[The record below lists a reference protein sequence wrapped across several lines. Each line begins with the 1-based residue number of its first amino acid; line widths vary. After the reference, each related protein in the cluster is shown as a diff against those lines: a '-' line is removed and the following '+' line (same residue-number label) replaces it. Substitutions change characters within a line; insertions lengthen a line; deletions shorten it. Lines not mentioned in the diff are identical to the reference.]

1 MPPVEN
7 GEIYLKQIILISNKR
22 DPIEKTLADKGF
34 HVTWCPFELEH
45 IIRVRDRSNVLFLCV
60 NDEKEEDLNKICL
73 YLRDMCIEEE
83 KELIIYG
90 KASGVDFISSR
101 VPALFIRK
109 KAYAYAVVLTD
120 IINELLADA
129 NEDDIDLPGLL
140 IVDDDTEYIAKLRPY
155 LEPHFR
161 IYICHEKLDELGA
174 FISVSDIILIN
185 GDESYTLFELLDFF
199 KTISARMRSSGLKF
213 YYLTEND
220 ENRTRM
226 NSGSERDAIT
236 LSKNV
241 DAVKTASFII
251 NSYKG

>member
-7 GEIYLKQIILISNKR
+7 KEMYLKQIILISSKR
-22 DPIEKTLADKGF
+22 DPIEKSLTEKGF
-34 HVTWCPFELEH
+34 HVTWCPFELEQ
-45 IIRVRDRSNVLFLCV
+45 IIPVRDRSKVLFLCV
-60 NDEKEEDLNKICL
+60 NDESEEDLNKICL

-90 KASGVDFISSR
+90 KAAGVDFISSR
-101 VPALFIRK
+101 IPAIFIRK
-109 KAYAYAVVLTD
+109 KAYAYAEVLAD
-120 IINELLADA
+120 IIKELKAAA
-129 NEDDIDLPGLL
+129 NEDDNALPGLL

-155 LEPHFR
+155 LESHFR
-161 IYICHEKLDELGA
+161 IYISHAKLNELGA
-174 FISVSDIILIN
+174 FLYISDVILIN
-185 GDESYTLFELLDFF
+185 ADASYTLFEFLDFF
-199 KTISARMRSSGLKF
+199 KTIYARIKSSGLKF

-241 DAVKTASFII
+241 DVAKTASFLIH
-251 NSYKG
+251 SHKG

>member
-1 MPPVEN
+1 MPPVDN
-7 GEIYLKQIILISNKR
+7 GEIYLKQIILVSNKR
-22 DPIEKTLADKGF
+22 ELIEKTLTEKGF
-34 HVTWCPFELEH
+34 LVTWCPFELEQ
-45 IIRVRDRSNVLFLCV
+45 IILVRDRSKVMFLCV
-60 NDEKEEDLNKICL
+60 NDEREEDLNKICL

-90 KASGVDFISSR
+90 KAAGVDYISSR
-101 VPALFIRK
+101 IPSIFIIK
-109 KAYAYAVVLTD
+109 KAYAYAEVLTD
-120 IINELLADA
+120 IINELIAADD
-129 NEDDIDLPGLL
+129 EDDHALPGLL

-155 LEPHFR
+155 LESHFR
-161 IYICHEKLDELGA
+161 IYICHDKLNELGT
-174 FISVSDIILIN
+174 FINAADIILIN

-241 DAVKTASFII
+241 EAEKTASFLIR
-251 NSYKG
+251 SYSG